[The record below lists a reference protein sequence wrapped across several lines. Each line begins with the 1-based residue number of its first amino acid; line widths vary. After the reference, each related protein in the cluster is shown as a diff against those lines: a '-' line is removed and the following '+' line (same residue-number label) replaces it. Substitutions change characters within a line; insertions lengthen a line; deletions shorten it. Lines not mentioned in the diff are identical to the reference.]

1 MISDVFIRRPVTAI
15 VVSIVIVLIGV
26 LAILNLPIS
35 QYPDIS
41 PPVVQISGSFTG
53 ADALTVEQTV
63 MTPIE
68 TQVNGTPGMAYLQS
82 NATSDGNL
90 SSNVTF
96 EIGTDIDIAT
106 LDVQNRVSVAQPQ
119 LPDEVKRLGLTVK
132 KRNPTILMVVALY
145 SPKRTHNVQFLD
157 NYTNIY
163 VRDAL
168 LRVKGVG
175 DVTSIGQDFSMRVW
189 LNPDKMAQ
197 LGLSATDVTNAL
209 REQNIQV
216 AAGSVGSAPQ
226 YGSQAFEYTIFV
238 NGRLS
243 TVEQFGDVVVRTNP
257 QDGTLVYLRDIARLQ
272 LGSFSYSRIATSN
285 GEPATLLL
293 VNQVP
298 GGNALETADGV
309 YAALDQLKQKF
320 PPDVSY
326 RVPFESVTVVR
337 VSIKEV
343 IETLVE
349 ALVLVTLVVFVFL
362 QSWRATLIPI
372 LAVPVA
378 IVGTFIMFIP
388 LGFTI
393 NTLTLFGFVLA
404 IGIVVDDAIV
414 VVEAVQH
421 YIDTEKISAREAT
434 EKAMKDITAPVI
446 AIALI
451 LAAVFVPVGFIPGI
465 VGRLYQQFAITIA
478 ISVILS
484 AFIALSLTPALCS
497 LLMRPSEQNADAKGL
512 NKLFY
517 KFNQWFGRVTQSYSN
532 GVRRSLKFTPLV
544 MILLVLVYAGT
555 FGLFRVKP
563 GGFIPT
569 EDEGRLYVSVELP
582 AGAATS
588 RTRDVMT
595 RMAKIFKE
603 KAPAVNNYTGIVGL
617 NALNF
622 SFKSSSGTYFV
633 QLKPW
638 EDRKDKALQLQGV
651 VASLQKEFS
660 VIKGA
665 NVRVVPPPAI
675 PGLGNTGGF
684 SFQLEQREAG
694 TDIKAFEANINK
706 FVGAANQRPEIAR
719 AYSFFTAKT
728 PGYQVTVNRAQAKKQ
743 GVPLTN
749 IFNTMSTFMGS
760 AYINDFT
767 KYGRNFRV
775 VAQADTAYRQNIDD
789 LNGYYVQNAQ
799 GQQIPLGSLITYK
812 LVENAPL
819 ISHFNLFR
827 SAEINGDPKEG
838 YSSGQAIA
846 ALQEVAANTLPADYG
861 FDFSGLSREELNAG
875 NSTIIIF
882 GLSILFVFLLLAA
895 LYESWSIPFSVLL
908 AVPLGAFGAIV
919 ALTLIPRLTNNVYAQ
934 IGLITLIGLAAK
946 NAILIVEF
954 AKERLDS
961 GVPLREAT
969 MEAVELRLRPI
980 IMTSL
985 AFILGVLP
993 LAFASG
999 AGAVSRQTIGWTV
1012 TGGMLAAT
1020 FLAIFAVPVLFLN
1033 ITKLAYG
1040 KEKLAEMEKNY
1051 NPEEHGHAAH
1061 GSKEPNTPPEGP
1073 SEADKRND
1081 KSTEEQKRNE
1091 QTPPEIGT

>member
-15 VVSIVIVLIGV
+15 VVSIVIVLVGV
-26 LAILNLPIS
+26 LAILSLPIS

-53 ADALTVEQTV
+53 ADAQTVEQTV

-68 TQVNGTPGMAYLQS
+68 TQVNGTPGMAYLSS
-82 NATSDGNL
+82 NATSDGRV

-96 EIGTDIDIAT
+96 EIGTNIDIAT

-145 SPKRTHNVQFLD
+145 SPKKTHNIQFLD

-189 LNPDKMAQ
+189 LKPDRMAQ
-197 LGLSATDVTNAL
+197 LGLSAAEVTNAL
-209 REQNIQV
+209 REQNVQV
-216 AAGSVGSAPQ
+216 AAGSIGSAPQ
-226 YGSQAFEYTIFV
+226 YGSQPFEYTLFV
-238 NGRLS
+238 NGRL
-243 TVEQFGDVVVRTNP
+243 TKQEEFENIIVRTNP
-257 QDGTLVYLRDIARLQ
+257 QDGSIVYLKDVARIQ
-272 LGSFSYSRIATSN
+272 LGSFDYSRASTVN
-285 GEPATLLL
+285 GNPATLLL
-293 VNQVP
+293 VNQTP
-298 GGNALETADGV
+298 GGNALETAEGV
-309 YAALDQLKQKF
+309 YAALDQLKTKF

-326 RVPFESVTVVR
+326 KVPFESVTVVQ
-337 VSIKEV
+337 VSIEEV
-343 IETLVE
+343 IHTLIE
-349 ALVLVTLVVFVFL
+349 ALVLVTVVVFVFL

-372 LAVPVA
+372 VAVPVA

-434 EKAMKDITAPVI
+434 QKAMADITAPVI

-451 LAAVFVPVGFIPGI
+451 LAAVFIPVGFIPGI

-478 ISVILS
+478 ISVVLS

-497 LLMRPSEQNADAKGL
+497 LMMRPTEQTADSKGI

-517 KFNQWFGRVTQSYSN
+517 KFNQWFGRVTNSYSN
-532 GVRRSLKFTPLV
+532 GVQRTLKATPLV
-544 MILLVLVYAGT
+544 LIVLACIYAGT
-555 FGLFRVKP
+555 FGLFRTKP
-563 GGFIPT
+563 SGFIPT

-582 AGAATS
+582 QGASSA
-588 RTRDVMT
+588 RTKAIMNQMSDIIR
-595 RMAKIFKE
+595 E
-603 KAPAVNNYTGIVGL
+603 KVPAINNYSGIAGL

-622 SFKSSSGTYFV
+622 AFKSSSGTFFV

-638 EDRKDKALQLQGV
+638 EERKDESQQLYGV
-651 VASLQKEFS
+651 IGQLQKEFS

-665 NVRVVPPPAI
+665 NIVVVPPPAI

-684 SFQLEQREAG
+684 SFQLEQREASA
-694 TDIKAFEANINK
+694 DIKAFEATVNK
-706 FVGAANQRPEIAR
+706 FVAAVNQRPEIAR
-719 AYSFFTAKT
+719 AYTFFTAKT
-728 PGYQVTVNRAQAKKQ
+728 PGYQITVDRNKAKKL

-749 IFNTMSTFMGS
+749 IFQTMSTYLGS
-760 AYINDFT
+760 TYINDFT
-767 KYGRNFRV
+767 RYGRNFRV
-775 VAQADTAYRQNIDD
+775 VAQADTFYRKDITE
-789 LNGYYVQNAQ
+789 LNTFYVLNQQ
-799 GQQIPLGSLITYK
+799 GNQVPMSSLVTYK

-819 ISHFNLFR
+819 ISHYNLFR
-827 SAEINGDPKEG
+827 SAEINGDAKAG

-846 ALQEVAANTLPADYG
+846 ALQEVAAQTLPADYG
-861 FDFSGLSREELNAG
+861 FDFSGLSREEINAG
-875 NSTIIIF
+875 NSTIVIF

-895 LYESWSIPFSVLL
+895 LYESWSVPFSVLL

-919 ALTLIPRLTNNVYAQ
+919 ALTFLPKLTNNVYAQ

-954 AKERLDS
+954 AKERVDW
-961 GVPLREAT
+961 GMNVTKAT
-969 MEAVELRLRPI
+969 LEAVELRLRPI

-1012 TGGMLAAT
+1012 TGGMIAAT
-1020 FLAIFAVPVLFLN
+1020 FLAIFAVPVLFVG

-1040 KEKLAEMEKNY
+1040 KEKLAEMEANY
-1051 NPEEHGHAAH
+1051 KPEEHGHVQH

-1073 SEADKRND
+1073 SEPKQND
-1081 KSTEEQKRNE
+1081 RGTEEQRRND
-1091 QTPPEIGT
+1091 QTPPELGT